1 MEISVLK
8 QGRYIE
14 LAYTVGDIVQSYCT
28 IYESLKRNQKGELVS
43 FKAIDKANRI
53 TRALSLLEKLEKVN
67 SKTTKAEILKII
79 NA

>member
-53 TRALSLLEKLEKVN
+53 TRALTLLEKLKKVN